1 MCECFVMEIY
11 TVGKLSTNSF
21 PDTSPAPCS
30 PQCFMGRVNIICVHT
45 LRQYLSRVFHLWTA
59 LDTSLT
65 LNQEHFVAQMEESI
79 AGYLA
84 CTTEHWVCAG
94 PGNGY
99 VIESFKP
106 VISK

>member
-1 MCECFVMEIY
+1 
-11 TVGKLSTNSF
+11 
-21 PDTSPAPCS
+21 
-30 PQCFMGRVNIICVHT
+30 MGRVNIICDHT
-45 LRQYLSRVFHLWTA
+45 S

-94 PGNGY
+94 PGNDY